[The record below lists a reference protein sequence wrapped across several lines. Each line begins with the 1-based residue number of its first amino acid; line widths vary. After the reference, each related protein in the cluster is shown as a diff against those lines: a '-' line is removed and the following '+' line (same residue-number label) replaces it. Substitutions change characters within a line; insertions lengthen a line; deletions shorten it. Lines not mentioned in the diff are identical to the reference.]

1 MKKQMKKFLLC
12 AILLLMAV
20 GAKAQSSHRNNWYRN
35 EFFMAPA
42 YFFDG
47 TFAVG
52 YQHNFSTFALSL
64 MPSITLQSQYGNYDN
79 DAEGYGL
86 EAIGK
91 VFFFKMPRAAQLYVG
106 PYLGYRYLNEK
117 WVSKTLPVPD
127 TSVYSSS
134 ELETH
139 YNVLNAGI
147 LFGVHFMWGRFTLDL
162 NAGGGVRYPSVNG
175 LRTRT
180 DCTAPVE
187 EDFGEIGY
195 KGIVPKGNFTLGIA
209 F

>member
-1 MKKQMKKFLLC
+1 MKKIMFC
-12 AILLLMAV
+12 AILLLMAIN
-20 GAKAQSSHRNNWYRN
+20 AQAQSFHRNDWYRN
-35 EFFMAPA
+35 EFYMAPA

-64 MPSITLQSQYGNYDN
+64 MPSITLQSHYGDYNN
-79 DAEGYGL
+79 DAEGFGI

-91 VFFFKMPRAAQLYVG
+91 VFFSQMPRMAQLYVG
-106 PYLGYRYLNEK
+106 PYVGYRYLNEM
-117 WVSKTLPVPD
+117 WTSSHLPVD
-127 TSVYSSS
+127 ESSIYTNS

-139 YNVLNAGI
+139 YNILNAGI

-162 NAGGGVRYPSVNG
+162 NCGGGVRYPEISG
-175 LRTRT
+175 LRKQ
-180 DCTAPVE
+180 ANNLA
-187 EDFGEIGY
+187 EDFAEIGY
-195 KGIVPKGNFTLGIA
+195 KGVVPKGNVTLGIA